1 MLSEAVAI
9 GSEDLSCFV
18 EGQPLLTTLGYELGA
33 HEIGCL
39 WAVRGEHAAYIEC
52 LGLLGRDVCDLGP
65 YTLFLTRHGLGI
77 VLTTLGLLLAV
88 ENWGNAQ
95 AEGRP
100 RHQVRY
106 YALVG
111 LAFVNLSE
119 LFFVID
125 LDANPVLEHVLN
137 MLLPLNELS
146 VFIRGRY
153 DLLEIGWVTPGD
165 LDGR

>member
-1 MLSEAVAI
+1 MLSEAVAV
-9 GSEDLSCFV
+9 GGEDLSCFV
-18 EGQPLLTTLGYELGA
+18 EGQPLLTTLGDELSA

-39 WAVRGEHAAYIEC
+39 WAVRGEHAANIEC
-52 LGLLGRDVCDLGP
+52 LRLLGRDVCDLRP
-65 YTLFLTRHGLGI
+65 YTLFLTRYGLRV

-88 ENWGNAQ
+88 EDGGYAQ

-111 LAFVNLSE
+111 LALVNLPE
-119 LFFVID
+119 LLLVID
-125 LDANPVLEHVLN
+125 LDADPILEHVLN
-137 MLLPLNELS
+137 MLLPLYELS
-146 VFIRGRY
+146 VLVRGRY
-153 DLLEIGWVTPGD
+153 DLLEIGGVTPGD